1 MLPKNFDA
9 TELHADAKLQN
20 RKKVLAFFF
29 FFSCLFKSALYPFV
43 DKGRRKRPWING
55 DSSDVSVAHFL
66 SPSV

>member
-1 MLPKNFDA
+1 MLHKNFDA

-29 FFSCLFKSALYPFV
+29 SFFKSALYPFV